1 MKWWNVLL
9 IVCLMA
15 SCSPQ
20 KRLARLVEK
29 HPELLTE
36 NLSAVPVTLKDTLYL
51 KPDSGSVVF
60 SMKEWREMAERFDG
74 ESLIAKA
81 DAERSTAT
89 LSLIDEDRELVRL
102 QVKTLTDT
110 IVFIHNDTVFVPEI
124 TYKTETEYV
133 EKEQSWSDKLL
144 HKSGKL
150 FWLILLVL
158 FFLFVFKRI
167 VEL

>member
-1 MKWWNVLL
+1 MNKKLLVLM
-9 IVCLMA
+9 LM
-15 SCSPQ
+15 
-20 KRLARLVEK
+20 LAISL
-29 HPELLTE
+29 
-36 NLSAVPVTLKDTLYL
+36 
-51 KPDSGSVVF
+51 SVVPTF
-60 SMKEWREMAERFDG
+60 AINVG
-74 ESLIAKA
+74 
-81 DAERSTAT
+81 
-89 LSLIDEDRELVRL
+89 
-102 QVKTLTDT
+102 
-110 IVFIHNDTVFVPEI
+110 